1 MRSNSS
7 LPTPLPAL
15 VTAWDRAIETAR
27 YEMAFSISLLAS
39 QATGECI
46 GKTQNRMSDK
56 HFVRCERKLC
66 GRVLKSL

>member
-1 MRSNSS
+1 MHSNLS

-15 VTAWDRAIETAR
+15 VTAWVRAIETAR
-27 YEMAFSISLLAS
+27 YEMAFSISLLVS

-56 HFVRCERKLC
+56 HFVRRERELC
-66 GRVLKSL
+66 GTVLKPL